1 MEKILYFY
9 ENNKNNLQNYD
20 KRTIYELLD
29 LLENISINDKETWI
43 IKSKKVLS
51 LFNKEFS
58 NFNSHYLF
66 TFDILYKI

>member
-20 KRTIYELLD
+20 KRTIDELLD

-58 NFNSHYLF
+58 NFNLHYLF